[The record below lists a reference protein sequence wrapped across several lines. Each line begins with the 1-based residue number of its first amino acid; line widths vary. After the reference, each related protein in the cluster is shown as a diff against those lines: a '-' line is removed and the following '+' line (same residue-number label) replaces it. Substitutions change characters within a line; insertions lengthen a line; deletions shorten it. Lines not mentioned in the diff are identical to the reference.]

1 LDKTQEE
8 VNPTRMIVMNIQ
20 SMGLVYFSPTGTTKR
35 ITNEIA
41 QAIHTKRVKVIDC
54 TKPATRA
61 GESLTFYDELV
72 ILGTPVH
79 YGRVPSK
86 VADYFT
92 TFNAEKTP
100 AVLVVTYGNRAFEDA
115 LIELHDVAIN
125 AGFSPIAAG
134 AFIGEHAYS
143 SKAVPIAHGRP
154 DIQDMQKAREF
165 GAKIQ
170 EKLAHAER
178 LDEIETLRVPGD
190 TAYRERGTPRTMSV
204 VPTTKEKLC
213 IQCGRCAEACPTGAI
228 HRDGLTKTDKQKCLL
243 CCACIKACPS
253 GARAVRHPLF
263 NVGVRIL
270 SQFWRRRREPEIYL

>member
-1 LDKTQEE
+1 
-8 VNPTRMIVMNIQ
+8 
-20 SMGLVYFSPTGTTKR
+20 MGLVYFSPTGTTKR

-41 QAIHTKRVKVIDC
+41 HAIHSKRVKVIDC

-61 GESLTFYDELV
+61 GESLTFYNELV

-79 YGRVPSK
+79 YGRVPLK
-86 VADYFT
+86 IADYFT

-115 LIELHDVAIN
+115 LIELHDVAVN

-143 SKAVPIAHGRP
+143 SEAVPIAHV
-154 DIQDMQKAREF
+154 E
-165 GAKIQ
+165 
-170 EKLAHAER
+170 H
-178 LDEIETLRVPGD
+178 LDEIEALRVPKN
-190 TAYRERGTPRTMSV
+190 TAYRERWTPRTMPG
-204 VPTTKEKLC
+204 VPTTKGKLC
-213 IQCGRCAEACPTGAI
+213 IQCGRCTEACPTGAI

-253 GARAVRHPLF
+253 GARAIRNPLF

-270 SQFWRRRREPEIYL
+270 SQFWRMRREPETYL